1 MSVESLFERFPN
13 IEVNKDFYLRQH
25 QHEDAESYLAYMTDE
40 DVIRF
45 VPEECIP
52 RSIERAKHEID
63 YHRDLFR
70 YRRSLYW
77 ALARRDNN
85 QIVGCCGFNYW
96 SRDHSRGEIS
106 YDLARKYW
114 NKGVMSA
121 TVKSVVAFAFTQMKM
136 VRIEATIHPENI
148 ASLRILNKL
157 GFQKEGLLRDHKKL
171 HGKFYDAQ
179 MLSLLQREFFPF

>member
-1 MSVESLFERFPN
+1 
-13 IEVNKDFYLRQH
+13 
-25 QHEDAESYLAYMTDE
+25 
-40 DVIRF
+40 
-45 VPEECIP
+45 
-52 RSIERAKHEID
+52 
-63 YHRDLFR
+63 
-70 YRRSLYW
+70 
-77 ALARRDNN
+77 
-85 QIVGCCGFNYW
+85 
-96 SRDHSRGEIS
+96 
-106 YDLARKYW
+106 
-114 NKGVMSA
+114 MSA